1 MNDPKL
7 PTGNE
12 NPQKAV
18 ESRFGTYKDAAATL
32 SDNDRFPNMKEG
44 PQPSP
49 FKSMRDG

>member
-1 MNDPKL
+1 MNDIKPA
-7 PTGNE
+7 PDGNT
-12 NPQKAV
+12 QKAV
-18 ESRFGTYKDAAATL
+18 ESRFGTYKDAASTL